1 MYGTG
6 GLFVR
11 CGSALVLVLLLIL
24 VLVLIL
30 LGIAVLTG
38 VLILILVVVLVLI
51 LVLILVLVLVLVHDG
66 HLLLYLRYR
75 DSLAG
80 TGGIMHKSGKKS
92 QSAAAGLSRNRESGI
107 MRIEIFAEEGTV
119 MRTLAAISLSFAA
132 AVFAAVLLP

>member
-24 VLVLIL
+24 VLVL

-38 VLILILVVVLVLI
+38 VLVLVALVAVLI
-51 LVLILVLVLVLVHDG
+51 LILVLVLILVHDG

-75 DSLAG
+75 DSVTGIGENMHGSVQKNANGGAG
-80 TGGIMHKSGKKS
+80 VVPEGGIWYN
-92 QSAAAGLSRNRESGI
+92 AGI
-107 MRIEIFAEEGTV
+107 IF
-119 MRTLAAISLSFAA
+119 
-132 AVFAAVLLP
+132 

>member
-24 VLVLIL
+24 VL

-38 VLILILVVVLVLI
+38 VLVLVALVA
-51 LVLILVLVLVLVHDG
+51 VLILVLVLVLILVHDG

-75 DSLAG
+75 DSVAG
-80 TGGIMHKSGKKS
+80 IGENMHGSVQKNANGG
-92 QSAAAGLSRNRESGI
+92 AGVVPEDGI
-107 MRIEIFAEEGTV
+107 WYNAGIIF
-119 MRTLAAISLSFAA
+119 
-132 AVFAAVLLP
+132 

>member
-24 VLVLIL
+24 VLVL

-38 VLILILVVVLVLI
+38 VLVLVALVAVLI
-51 LVLILVLVLVLVHDG
+51 LVLILVHDG

-75 DSLAG
+75 DRVAG
-80 TGGIMHKSGKKS
+80 IGENMHGSVQKNANGGAGVVPEGGIWYN
-92 QSAAAGLSRNRESGI
+92 AGI
-107 MRIEIFAEEGTV
+107 IF
-119 MRTLAAISLSFAA
+119 
-132 AVFAAVLLP
+132 

>member
-24 VLVLIL
+24 VLVL

-38 VLILILVVVLVLI
+38 VLVLVALVAVLI
-51 LVLILVLVLVLVHDG
+51 LVLILVHDG

-75 DSLAG
+75 DSVTGIGENMHGSAQKNANGGAG
-80 TGGIMHKSGKKS
+80 VVP
-92 QSAAAGLSRNRESGI
+92 ESGI
-107 MRIEIFAEEGTV
+107 WYNAGIIF
-119 MRTLAAISLSFAA
+119 
-132 AVFAAVLLP
+132 

>member
-30 LGIAVLTG
+30 
-38 VLILILVVVLVLI
+38 
-51 LVLILVLVLVLVHDG
+51 VHDG

-75 DSLAG
+75 DSVAG
-80 TGGIMHKSGKKS
+80 IGENMHGSAQKNANGGAGVVPEGGIWYN
-92 QSAAAGLSRNRESGI
+92 AGI
-107 MRIEIFAEEGTV
+107 IF
-119 MRTLAAISLSFAA
+119 
-132 AVFAAVLLP
+132 

>member
-24 VLVLIL
+24 VLILVLVL

-38 VLILILVVVLVLI
+38 VLVLVA
-51 LVLILVLVLVLVHDG
+51 VLILVLVLILVHDG

-75 DSLAG
+75 DSVTGIGENMHGSAQKNANGGAG
-80 TGGIMHKSGKKS
+80 VVPEGGIWYN
-92 QSAAAGLSRNRESGI
+92 AGI
-107 MRIEIFAEEGTV
+107 IF
-119 MRTLAAISLSFAA
+119 
-132 AVFAAVLLP
+132 

>member
-24 VLVLIL
+24 VLVL

-38 VLILILVVVLVLI
+38 VLVLVALVAVLI
-51 LVLILVLVLVLVHDG
+51 LVLILVHDG

-75 DSLAG
+75 DSVTGIGENMHGSAQKNANGAAG
-80 TGGIMHKSGKKS
+80 VVPEGGIWYN
-92 QSAAAGLSRNRESGI
+92 AGI
-107 MRIEIFAEEGTV
+107 IF
-119 MRTLAAISLSFAA
+119 
-132 AVFAAVLLP
+132 

>member
-24 VLVLIL
+24 VLVL

-38 VLILILVVVLVLI
+38 VLVLVAVLI
-51 LVLILVLVLVLVHDG
+51 LILVLVLILVHDG

-75 DSLAG
+75 DSVTGIGENMHGSAQKNANG
-80 TGGIMHKSGKKS
+80 GAWVVPEGGIWYN
-92 QSAAAGLSRNRESGI
+92 AGI
-107 MRIEIFAEEGTV
+107 IF
-119 MRTLAAISLSFAA
+119 
-132 AVFAAVLLP
+132 

>member
-24 VLVLIL
+24 VLVL

-38 VLILILVVVLVLI
+38 VLVLVA
-51 LVLILVLVLVLVHDG
+51 VLILVLVLILVHDG

-75 DSLAG
+75 DSVTGIGENMHGSAQKNANDGAG
-80 TGGIMHKSGKKS
+80 VVPEDGIWYN
-92 QSAAAGLSRNRESGI
+92 AGI
-107 MRIEIFAEEGTV
+107 IF
-119 MRTLAAISLSFAA
+119 
-132 AVFAAVLLP
+132 

>member
-24 VLVLIL
+24 VLVL

-38 VLILILVVVLVLI
+38 VLVLVALVA
-51 LVLILVLVLVLVHDG
+51 VLILVLVLVLILVHDG

-75 DSLAG
+75 DSVTGIGENMHGSVQKNANGGAG
-80 TGGIMHKSGKKS
+80 VVPEGGIWYN
-92 QSAAAGLSRNRESGI
+92 AGI
-107 MRIEIFAEEGTV
+107 IF
-119 MRTLAAISLSFAA
+119 
-132 AVFAAVLLP
+132 

>member
-24 VLVLIL
+24 VL

-38 VLILILVVVLVLI
+38 VLILILILVVVLVL
-51 LVLILVLVLVLVHDG
+51 VLILVLVLVHDG

-75 DSLAG
+75 DSVTGIGENMHGSAQKNANGGAG
-80 TGGIMHKSGKKS
+80 VVPEGGIWYN
-92 QSAAAGLSRNRESGI
+92 AGI
-107 MRIEIFAEEGTV
+107 IF
-119 MRTLAAISLSFAA
+119 
-132 AVFAAVLLP
+132 

>member
-24 VLVLIL
+24 VL

-38 VLILILVVVLVLI
+38 VLVLVALVA
-51 LVLILVLVLVLVHDG
+51 VLILVLVLILVHDG

-75 DSLAG
+75 DSVTGIGENMHGSAQKNANDGAG
-80 TGGIMHKSGKKS
+80 VVPEDGIWYN
-92 QSAAAGLSRNRESGI
+92 AGI
-107 MRIEIFAEEGTV
+107 IF
-119 MRTLAAISLSFAA
+119 
-132 AVFAAVLLP
+132 

>member
-24 VLVLIL
+24 VLVL

-38 VLILILVVVLVLI
+38 VLVLVALVAVLI
-51 LVLILVLVLVLVHDG
+51 LILILVLVLILVHDG

-75 DSLAG
+75 DSVTGIGENMHGSVQKNANGGAG
-80 TGGIMHKSGKKS
+80 VVPEGGIWYN
-92 QSAAAGLSRNRESGI
+92 AGI
-107 MRIEIFAEEGTV
+107 IF
-119 MRTLAAISLSFAA
+119 
-132 AVFAAVLLP
+132 

>member
-24 VLVLIL
+24 ILILVLVL

-38 VLILILVVVLVLI
+38 VLVLVAVLI
-51 LVLILVLVLVLVHDG
+51 LVLILVHDG

-75 DSLAG
+75 DSVTGIGENMHGSAQKNANDGAG
-80 TGGIMHKSGKKS
+80 VVPEDGIWYN
-92 QSAAAGLSRNRESGI
+92 AGI
-107 MRIEIFAEEGTV
+107 IF
-119 MRTLAAISLSFAA
+119 
-132 AVFAAVLLP
+132 

>member
-24 VLVLIL
+24 VLVL

-38 VLILILVVVLVLI
+38 VLVLVALVTVLI
-51 LVLILVLVLVLVHDG
+51 LVLILVHDG

-75 DSLAG
+75 DSVTGIGENMHGSAQKNANGGAG
-80 TGGIMHKSGKKS
+80 VVPEGGIWYN
-92 QSAAAGLSRNRESGI
+92 AGI
-107 MRIEIFAEEGTV
+107 IF
-119 MRTLAAISLSFAA
+119 
-132 AVFAAVLLP
+132 

>member
-24 VLVLIL
+24 VLVL

-38 VLILILVVVLVLI
+38 VLVLVALVA
-51 LVLILVLVLVLVHDG
+51 VLILVLVLVLILVHDG

-75 DSLAG
+75 DSVTGIGENMHGSAQKNANGGAG
-80 TGGIMHKSGKKS
+80 VVPEDGIWYN
-92 QSAAAGLSRNRESGI
+92 AGI
-107 MRIEIFAEEGTV
+107 IF
-119 MRTLAAISLSFAA
+119 
-132 AVFAAVLLP
+132 

>member
-24 VLVLIL
+24 VLVL

-38 VLILILVVVLVLI
+38 VLVLVALVAVLI
-51 LVLILVLVLVLVHDG
+51 LVLILVHDG

-75 DSLAG
+75 DSVTGIGENMHGSAQKNANGGAG
-80 TGGIMHKSGKKS
+80 VVAEGGIWYN
-92 QSAAAGLSRNRESGI
+92 AGI
-107 MRIEIFAEEGTV
+107 IF
-119 MRTLAAISLSFAA
+119 
-132 AVFAAVLLP
+132 

>member
-24 VLVLIL
+24 VLVL

-38 VLILILVVVLVLI
+38 VLVLVALVAVLI
-51 LVLILVLVLVLVHDG
+51 LVLILVHDG

-75 DSLAG
+75 DSVTGIGENMHGSAQKNANGGAG
-80 TGGIMHKSGKKS
+80 VVPEVGIWYN
-92 QSAAAGLSRNRESGI
+92 AGI
-107 MRIEIFAEEGTV
+107 IF
-119 MRTLAAISLSFAA
+119 
-132 AVFAAVLLP
+132 

>member
-24 VLVLIL
+24 VLILVLVLVL

-38 VLILILVVVLVLI
+38 VLVALVA
-51 LVLILVLVLVLVHDG
+51 VLILVLVLILVHDG

-75 DSLAG
+75 DSVTGIGENMHGSVQKNANGGAG
-80 TGGIMHKSGKKS
+80 VVPEGGIWYN
-92 QSAAAGLSRNRESGI
+92 AGI
-107 MRIEIFAEEGTV
+107 IF
-119 MRTLAAISLSFAA
+119 
-132 AVFAAVLLP
+132 

>member
-24 VLVLIL
+24 VLILVLVL

-38 VLILILVVVLVLI
+38 VLVLVAVLI
-51 LVLILVLVLVLVHDG
+51 LILVLVLILVHDG

-75 DSLAG
+75 DSVTGIGENMHGSVQKNANGGAG
-80 TGGIMHKSGKKS
+80 VVPEGGIWYN
-92 QSAAAGLSRNRESGI
+92 AGI
-107 MRIEIFAEEGTV
+107 IF
-119 MRTLAAISLSFAA
+119 
-132 AVFAAVLLP
+132 

>member
-24 VLVLIL
+24 VLVL

-38 VLILILVVVLVLI
+38 VLVLVALVALVAVLILI
-51 LVLILVLVLVLVHDG
+51 LVLILVHDG

-75 DSLAG
+75 DSVAG
-80 TGGIMHKSGKKS
+80 IGENMHGSAQKNANGG
-92 QSAAAGLSRNRESGI
+92 AGVVPEDGI
-107 MRIEIFAEEGTV
+107 WYNAGIIF
-119 MRTLAAISLSFAA
+119 
-132 AVFAAVLLP
+132 

>member
-24 VLVLIL
+24 VLVL

-38 VLILILVVVLVLI
+38 VLVLVALVA
-51 LVLILVLVLVLVHDG
+51 VLILVLVLVHDG

-75 DSLAG
+75 DSVTGIGENMHGSVQKNANGGAG
-80 TGGIMHKSGKKS
+80 VVPEGGIWYN
-92 QSAAAGLSRNRESGI
+92 AGI
-107 MRIEIFAEEGTV
+107 IF
-119 MRTLAAISLSFAA
+119 
-132 AVFAAVLLP
+132 

>member
-24 VLVLIL
+24 VLVL

-38 VLILILVVVLVLI
+38 VLVLVALVA
-51 LVLILVLVLVLVHDG
+51 LVAVLILVLVLILVHDG

-75 DSLAG
+75 DSVTGIGENMHGSAQKNANGGAG
-80 TGGIMHKSGKKS
+80 VVPEDGIWYN
-92 QSAAAGLSRNRESGI
+92 AGI
-107 MRIEIFAEEGTV
+107 IF
-119 MRTLAAISLSFAA
+119 
-132 AVFAAVLLP
+132 

>member
-24 VLVLIL
+24 VLVL

-38 VLILILVVVLVLI
+38 VLVLVALVAVLI
-51 LVLILVLVLVLVHDG
+51 LILVLVLILVHDG

-75 DSLAG
+75 DSVTGIGENMHGSVQKNANDGAG
-80 TGGIMHKSGKKS
+80 VVPEDGIWYN
-92 QSAAAGLSRNRESGI
+92 AGI
-107 MRIEIFAEEGTV
+107 IF
-119 MRTLAAISLSFAA
+119 
-132 AVFAAVLLP
+132 

>member
-24 VLVLIL
+24 VL

-38 VLILILVVVLVLI
+38 VLVLVALVAVLI
-51 LVLILVLVLVLVHDG
+51 LILVLVLILVHDG

-75 DSLAG
+75 DSVTGIGENMHGSVQKNANGGAG
-80 TGGIMHKSGKKS
+80 VVPEGGIWYN
-92 QSAAAGLSRNRESGI
+92 AGI
-107 MRIEIFAEEGTV
+107 IF
-119 MRTLAAISLSFAA
+119 
-132 AVFAAVLLP
+132 